1 MEHALRQHGSPPNSR
16 TAEQHTDPHHNIFAQ
31 TCSGPQGKLNTS
43 GCSHDLCAP
52 FPPVTCM
59 IPPSPCES
67 AARFAYISPL
77 LAAYTQTWSKP
88 TSDGR
93 DGHAHAHPTVV
104 CKASTDSVLYSL
116 AQIKPIKDTHV
127 DAVLAPLW
135 QRKGQKHATKIFA
148 SRPPQIDI
156 QGGVLT
162 PPRNSFTRQ
171 ADFFFSATKTSSL
184 LEN

>member
-1 MEHALRQHGSPPNSR
+1 MQHNAGYYRRDRAGQTNEVILCVRNKHHTVCLSVPAIDCHRVSEFSRSTSQDATRITVYAKHGSAPPNSR

-93 DGHAHAHPTVV
+93 DGCACTP
-104 CKASTDSVLYSL
+104 YS
-116 AQIKPIKDTHV
+116 
-127 DAVLAPLW
+127 
-135 QRKGQKHATKIFA
+135 G
-148 SRPPQIDI
+148 
-156 QGGVLT
+156 
-162 PPRNSFTRQ
+162 RQ
-171 ADFFFSATKTSSL
+171 SQY
-184 LEN
+184 